1 MTILRTIKRQSPLAG
16 FAIASI
22 VLMWTGL
29 SAQSAEQQIV
39 ADASM
44 ALGGRERILAVK
56 TLIVEG
62 GGRDLNVG
70 QSLRFDDLGL
80 QSDVWQ
86 IREYKRAYDLTNTR
100 ARFEAIR
107 EAQYPFYQGEAA
119 PRLIQSLDGEVA
131 FNVNAE
137 GNATRIFGPQAAGR
151 LAEYLRH
158 PLTLVRAAL
167 QPAARLSNART
178 QGSERLVDVTIGG
191 ATFTLAIDATT
202 KLPTRVVQMI
212 DSATLGDTPVETR
225 FAGYEAVSG
234 LQLPTRLTT
243 RTDRWLSAEVRI
255 MRQSVDGTVGDLAA
269 PPNVRTATQ
278 PAAPVPPTTTSR
290 EIAKGV
296 WFVEGT
302 THKSLLAEFS
312 DHMLLIEAPNNERVR
327 AVLAKA
333 RELRPNKP
341 VTKLLV
347 THHHGDH
354 TSGVRL
360 AVAEGVT
367 EIITHRSNVAYLN
380 LVLSRPHTINPD
392 DLSKT
397 ANARLPKI
405 TPIDDEGVL
414 RDSTMTINL
423 YHIRDNTHADSM
435 LMVYFPNGKVL
446 TQPDIYMPNDKRN
459 IIDSEPYGHA
469 PWLQNFM
476 ANIVLRKLDVAWH
489 APIHGD
495 YVPHS
500 QFLDALVFM
509 TQFVPP
515 RSSTN

>member
-1 MTILRTIKRQSPLAG
+1 MTTLRRTG
-16 FAIASI
+16 FALASI
-22 VLMWTGL
+22 VLIWQGL
-29 SAQSAEQQIV
+29 LAQSTEQQVI
-39 ADASM
+39 ADTSA
-44 ALGGRERILAVK
+44 ALGGRERILAAR

-86 IREYKRAYDLTNTR
+86 IREYKRAYDLTTMR

-107 EAQYPFYQGEAA
+107 EAQYPFYQGEGAA
-119 PRLIQSLDGEVA
+119 RLIQGLDGEVA

-137 GNATRIFGPQAAGR
+137 GNATRIFGAQATAR

-158 PLTLVRAAL
+158 PLTLLRAAL
-167 QPAARLSNART
+167 QPEARLSNART
-178 QGSERLVDVTIGG
+178 QGAERLVDVTVG
-191 ATFTLAIDATT
+191 AAALTLAIDATT
-202 KLPTRVVQMI
+202 KLPTRVVQMT

-243 RTDRWLSAEVRI
+243 RTDRWLSADVRI
-255 MRQSVDGTVGDLAA
+255 MRQSVDGAVGDLAA
-269 PPNVRTATQ
+269 PQSVRTATQ
-278 PAAPVPPTTTSR
+278 PPPPTPTTTAR
-290 EIAKGV
+290 EVAKGL

-360 AVAEGVT
+360 AVAEGVS

-380 LVLSRPHTINPD
+380 LVLTRPHTINPD
-392 DLSKT
+392 ELSKK

-405 TPIDDEGVL
+405 TAIDDEGVL

-435 LMVYFPNGKVL
+435 VMVYFPNGKVL

-459 IIDSEPYGHA
+459 IIEGEPYGHA

-476 ANIVLRKLDVAWH
+476 ANITLRKLDVAWH

-500 QFLDALVFM
+500 QFLDALLFM

-515 RSSTN
+515 KTSTN

>member
-1 MTILRTIKRQSPLAG
+1 MTILRTVKRRSPLAG

-39 ADASM
+39 ADAST

-86 IREYKRAYDLTNTR
+86 IREYKRAYDLANTR

-119 PRLIQSLDGEVA
+119 PRLIQGLDGEIA

-137 GNATRIFGPQAAGR
+137 GNATRIFGPQATGR
-151 LAEYLRH
+151 LAEVLAASAH
-158 PLTLVRAAL
+158 VGARAAL
-167 QPAARLSNART
+167 QPTARLSNART

-191 ATFTLAIDATT
+191 ATLTLAIDATT
-202 KLPTRVVQMI
+202 KLPTRVIQMT

-255 MRQSVDGTVGDLAA
+255 MRQSVDGTVGDLVA
-269 PPNVRTATQ
+269 PPNVRAATQ
-278 PAAPVPPTTTSR
+278 PAAPVPPDYKPR
-290 EIAKGV
+290 NRQGRLV
-296 WFVEGT
+296 RRGT

-360 AVAEGVT
+360 AVAEGV
-367 EIITHRSNVAYLN
+367 H
-380 LVLSRPHTINPD
+380 
-392 DLSKT
+392 
-397 ANARLPKI
+397 
-405 TPIDDEGVL
+405 
-414 RDSTMTINL
+414 
-423 YHIRDNTHADSM
+423 
-435 LMVYFPNGKVL
+435 
-446 TQPDIYMPNDKRN
+446 
-459 IIDSEPYGHA
+459 
-469 PWLQNFM
+469 
-476 ANIVLRKLDVAWH
+476 
-489 APIHGD
+489 
-495 YVPHS
+495 
-500 QFLDALVFM
+500 
-509 TQFVPP
+509 
-515 RSSTN
+515 

>member
-1 MTILRTIKRQSPLAG
+1 MVTLRPVG
-16 FAIASI
+16 FALASV
-22 VLMWTGL
+22 VLMYVGL

-39 ADASM
+39 ADAAT

-86 IREYKRAYDLTNTR
+86 IREYKRAYELGNR
-100 ARFEAIR
+100 RGRFEAIR
-107 EAQYPFYQGEAA
+107 EAQYPFYQGEGAA
-119 PRLIQSLDGEVA
+119 RQIQALDGDIA
-131 FNVNAE
+131 FNVSAE
-137 GNATRIFGPQAAGR
+137 GSATRIFGPAATGR

-158 PLTLVRAAL
+158 PLTVVRAAL
-167 QPAARLSNART
+167 QPEAKLSNART
-178 QGSERLVDVTIGG
+178 QGTERLVDVTVGT
-191 ATFTLAIDATT
+191 ATLTLAIDAAT
-202 KLPTRVVQMI
+202 KLPARVIQMTA
-212 DSATLGDTPVETR
+212 SATLGDTPVETR
-225 FAGYEAVSG
+225 FGAYETVSG

-243 RTDRWLSAEVRI
+243 RTDRWLSADVRI
-255 MRQSVDGTVGDLAA
+255 MRQAVDGTVGDLAA
-269 PPNVRTATQ
+269 PQNVRAASQ
-278 PAAPVPPTTTSR
+278 PAAPASPTTTSR

-380 LVLSRPHTINPD
+380 LVLTRPHTINPD
-392 DLSKT
+392 DLSKK
-397 ANARLPKI
+397 ANARPPKI
-405 TPIDDEGVL
+405 TAIDDEGVL

-423 YHIRDNTHADSM
+423 YHIRDNSHADSM
-435 LMVYFPNGKVL
+435 LMLYFPNGKVL
-446 TQPDIYMPNDKRN
+446 TQADIYMPNDKRN
-459 IIDSEPYGHA
+459 IIQGEPHGHA

-476 ANIVLRKLDVAWH
+476 ANITLRKLDVSWH
-489 APIHGD
+489 APIHGE

-500 QFLDALVFM
+500 QFLDALVSM

-515 RSSTN
+515 RTSTN

>member
-1 MTILRTIKRQSPLAG
+1 MTTLRRNSFVLACIL
-16 FAIASI
+16 
-22 VLMWTGL
+22 LMWQGL
-29 SAQSAEQQIV
+29 RAQSNEQQII
-39 ADASM
+39 ADAAA

-86 IREYKRAYDLTNTR
+86 IREYKRAYDLANNR

-119 PRLIQSLDGEVA
+119 PRLIQGLDGEIA

-137 GNATRIFGPQAAGR
+137 GGATRVFGGQATGR

-167 QPAARLSNART
+167 QPTARLSNART
-178 QGSERLVDVTIGG
+178 QGNERFVDVTVGG
-191 ATFTLAIDATT
+191 ATLTLAIDATT
-202 KLPTRVVQMI
+202 KLPTRVIQMT

-234 LQLPTRLTT
+234 VQLPTRLTT
-243 RTDRWLSAEVRI
+243 RTDRWLSAEVRL
-255 MRQSVDGTVGDLAA
+255 MRQSVDGTLGDLAA
-269 PPNVRTATQ
+269 PPNVRAATQ
-278 PAAPVPPTTTSR
+278 PPAPAPPTTTSR

-392 DLSKT
+392 ELSKK

-414 RDSTMTINL
+414 RDSTMTVNL
-423 YHIRDNTHADSM
+423 YHIRDNSHADSM
-435 LMVYFPNGKVL
+435 VMVYFPNGKVL

-459 IIDSEPYGHA
+459 IIDGEPYGHA

-476 ANIVLRKLDVAWH
+476 ANIMLRKLDVAWH

-500 QFLDALVFM
+500 QFLDAFVFM